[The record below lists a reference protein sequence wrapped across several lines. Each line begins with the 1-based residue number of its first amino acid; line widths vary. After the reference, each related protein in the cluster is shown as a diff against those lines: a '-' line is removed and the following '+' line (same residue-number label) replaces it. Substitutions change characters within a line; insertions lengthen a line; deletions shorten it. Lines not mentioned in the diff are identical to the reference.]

1 MKSYFEEPILEI
13 FIFDTGD
20 ILTVS
25 RETDLGGEDEQPL
38 EVTDLG

>member
-1 MKSYFEEPILEI
+1 MKSYFEDAVLEI
-13 FIFDTGD
+13 CTFDTGD

-25 RETDLGGEDEQPL
+25 RETDLGGDDEQPL